1 MESNEIVQRIE
12 RHYIG
17 DGCIQTMVPY
27 RSSITILDKNDA
39 IYHHVEGS
47 SCYINKYLSDERRK
61 CFPYSNIPT
70 HFAKRGL
77 TRLKFTNQIFNFD
90 EPYIIIADGGRIVE
104 SFVTKDK
111 DSALLVSKE
120 LPITNVR
127 TFYATR
133 AELDKLIE
141 KPQNPNEHLYVMFL
155 RGSWYSDPSE
165 AYISETEILSL
176 FRETLLEQIKDYK
189 KHELDYNNG
198 YRYFSEVNI
207 RCFEHFVENMGISD
221 IPSNIPMDNG
231 DNVIVK
237 VDGSDISIQGISVVF
252 MRPDCYQVTMSDIPV
267 TTYTL
272 EQIKSIGP
280 KILKTKEPKI
290 PLKLNPGVSKV
301 DVIAAKTM
309 IKEFKQS
316 QNR

>member
-1 MESNEIVQRIE
+1 M
-12 RHYIG
+12 
-17 DGCIQTMVPY
+17 
-27 RSSITILDKNDA
+27 
-39 IYHHVEGS
+39 
-47 SCYINKYLSDERRK
+47 
-61 CFPYSNIPT
+61 
-70 HFAKRGL
+70 
-77 TRLKFTNQIFNFD
+77 
-90 EPYIIIADGGRIVE
+90 
-104 SFVTKDK
+104 
-111 DSALLVSKE
+111 VSKE
-120 LPITNVR
+120 LPVTNVR

-133 AELDKLIE
+133 QELDKLIE

-155 RGSWYSDPSE
+155 RGSWYSDSSE

-176 FRETLLEQIKDYK
+176 FLETLLEQIKDYK
-189 KHELDYNNG
+189 KHELDCNNG
-198 YRYFSEVNI
+198 YRYFSELNI

-237 VDGSDISIQGISVVF
+237 VDGNNISIQGISVVF
-252 MRPDCYQVTMSDIPV
+252 MGPDCYQVTMSDIPV

-301 DVIAAKTM
+301 DIIEAKTM

-316 QNR
+316 